1 MNKNFIF
8 LTLGGLQSKWKESNI
23 SLHKLYEQKRAFFN
37 VHKLAAAV
45 ARAGERGG
53 RGVRSTGARHVL
65 RGPALEKFFF
75 RDTRE
80 EMLEKLRLRYVRT
93 YVQCAK

>member
-1 MNKNFIF
+1 MSCNFIAIG
-8 LTLGGLQSKWKESNI
+8 LTRLGIKPES
-23 SLHKLYEQKRAFFN
+23 A
-37 VHKLAAAV
+37 
-45 ARAGERGG
+45 ARAEE
-53 RGVRSTGARHVL
+53 RGVRGVQSTGARHVL
-65 RGPALEKFFF
+65 RSPSRGPAFIKFFF